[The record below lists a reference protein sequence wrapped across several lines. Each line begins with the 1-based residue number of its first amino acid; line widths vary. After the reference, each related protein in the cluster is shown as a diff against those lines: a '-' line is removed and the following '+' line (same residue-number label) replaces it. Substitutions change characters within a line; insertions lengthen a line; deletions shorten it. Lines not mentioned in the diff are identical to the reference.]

1 MNQGS
6 LSGSGGILRE
16 TLREV
21 EEVMG
26 RRSCVPDTRETGAV
40 RVPDQAHSIEN
51 DIDRQ
56 EEKSQMSK
64 RILVAGSVV
73 LLLGLVFGT
82 SAFASGGAE
91 KPTTLAI
98 SIRTLSNPY
107 QNNYKVGAE
116 AYGKS
121 AGLPVDILTTE
132 ANSQKG
138 LTDIK
143 AEVAKTGGNVVFFID
158 PNQETDD
165 VAIAQILDQAGVYF
179 VTWWNK
185 PADVKV
191 WNYKHWV
198 AHVSFDGVAAGYFTA
213 QELFKTFKT
222 PNKGKVF
229 AIQGLLAN
237 TPAAE
242 RFQGLQKALKENPG
256 VELVQ
261 WVAGDW
267 DRTKAY
273 NLTREMLIA
282 HPDIDGVWCANDDMA
297 MGSIQALKEA
307 NLAGKVMVTGT
318 DGIPEL
324 FDAIKAGTA
333 AATVMN
339 DAKYQS
345 GLGLAMSLAAKKG
358 KLNVA
363 AQPQKYRQFEIPA
376 VNVNKANVDQ
386 IVHDYIDNTDR
397 KSVV

>member
-1 MNQGS
+1 MRKSILLGAGLLLLS
-6 LSGSGGILRE
+6 L
-16 TLREV
+16 V
-21 EEVMG
+21 
-26 RRSCVPDTRETGAV
+26 
-40 RVPDQAHSIEN
+40 
-51 DIDRQ
+51 
-56 EEKSQMSK
+56 
-64 RILVAGSVV
+64 LVAP
-73 LLLGLVFGT
+73 L
-82 SAFASGGAE
+82 FAGGGKEAG
-91 KPTTLAI
+91 PTTLAI

-116 AYGKS
+116 AYGKVV
-121 AGLPVDILTTE
+121 GLPVDVLTTE

-179 VTWWNK
+179 LTWWNK

-198 AHVSFDGVAAGYFTA
+198 AHVSFDGLAAGYFTGT
-213 QELFKTFKT
+213 ELFKTFKT

-297 MGSIQALKEA
+297 MGAIQALKEA
-307 NLAGKVMVTGT
+307 NLAGKVLVTGT

-339 DAKYQS
+339 DAKYQT
-345 GLGLAMSLAAKKG
+345 GLGLAMSLAAKQG
-358 KLNVA
+358 KLDVA
-363 AQPQKYRQFEIPA
+363 GQPQKYRQFEIPA

-386 IVHDYIDNTDR
+386 IVHDYIENTPAYDFSNFFA
-397 KSVV
+397 KWSVAIP

>member
-1 MNQGS
+1 
-6 LSGSGGILRE
+6 
-16 TLREV
+16 
-21 EEVMG
+21 
-26 RRSCVPDTRETGAV
+26 
-40 RVPDQAHSIEN
+40 
-51 DIDRQ
+51 
-56 EEKSQMSK
+56 MSK
-64 RILVAGSVV
+64 RILLIAGAVLVSLAVATSV
-73 LLLGLVFGT
+73 
-82 SAFASGGAE
+82 FATGGAE

-116 AYGKS
+116 AFGK
-121 AGLPVDILTTE
+121 AMNLPVDVLTTE

-143 AEVAKTGGNVVFFID
+143 AEVAKTGGDVVFFID

-165 VAIAQILDQAGVYF
+165 VAIAQILDQAKVYF

-191 WNYKHWV
+191 WDYPYWV

-213 QELFKTFKT
+213 TELFKSFKT
-222 PNKGKVF
+222 PNQGKVF

-242 RFQGLQKALKENPG
+242 RFQGLQKALAENSG
-256 VELVQ
+256 VQLVQ

-273 NLTREMLIA
+273 NQTREMLIA

-297 MGSIQALKEA
+297 MGAIQALKEA
-307 NLAGKVMVTGT
+307 NLAGKVQVTGT
-318 DGIPEL
+318 DGIPEM

-333 AATVMN
+333 VATVMN
-339 DAKYQS
+339 DAKYQA

-358 KLNVA
+358 KLDVK
-363 AQPQKYRQFEIPA
+363 AQPHKYRQFEIPA

-386 IVHDYIDNTDR
+386 IIHDYIQNTPNYDFSNFYE
-397 KSVV
+397 KWSVAIP